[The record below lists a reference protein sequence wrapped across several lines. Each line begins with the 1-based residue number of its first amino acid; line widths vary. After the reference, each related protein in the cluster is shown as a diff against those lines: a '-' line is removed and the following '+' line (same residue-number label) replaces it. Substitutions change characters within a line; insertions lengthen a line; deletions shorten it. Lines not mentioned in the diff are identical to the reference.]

1 MTRADL
7 HELLTG
13 ILGLLPDSLQ
23 RTDSLAYFV
32 EEVQRHPAKCTRA
45 VRVLYD
51 AFGEPS
57 RLQLCASSDN
67 NNTVLLQQPFH
78 RGALLAAV
86 QKEIDIVR
94 ERRMIQGKGD
104 AV

>member
-13 ILGLLPDSLQ
+13 ALGLLPDPLQ

-32 EEVQRHPAKCTRA
+32 EEVQQHPANCTRA
-45 VRVLYD
+45 VRVVYD
-51 AFGEPS
+51 AVGEPS
-57 RLQLCASSDN
+57 QLQLCASSDS

-78 RGALLAAV
+78 KRDVLAAV
-86 QKEIDIVR
+86 QKEIEIVKG
-94 ERRMIQGKGD
+94 RRMTGPR
-104 AV
+104 